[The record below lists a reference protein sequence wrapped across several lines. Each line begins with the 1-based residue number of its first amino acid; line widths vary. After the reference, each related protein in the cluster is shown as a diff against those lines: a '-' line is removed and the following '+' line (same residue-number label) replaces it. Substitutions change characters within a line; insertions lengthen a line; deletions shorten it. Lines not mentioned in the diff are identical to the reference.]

1 MSVTTI
7 GLVLIPLGLLL
18 FARSRKELLLVTV
31 FFAPFSASAVV
42 NFSSP
47 TFGLQP
53 GYLFGIL
60 YIARA
65 TVDHIVKGGGIGV
78 DRLRLKMLTPFWL
91 FVGIAALSIV
101 AIPLRGFAIVTRP
114 SGVSEVLFL
123 SGQNITQFGYLVF
136 MTMVLTA
143 VATERL
149 RTEDLKRILRVFIG
163 AGIFACIWGWFEV
176 STFLVSG
183 IEYPRF
189 IFNNSVSFAQNVG
202 TVFSLVGIRRISS
215 IAAEPSMLARFLLV
229 PCFIVIY
236 DYFRGGV
243 LYAKQTSLGF
253 SILFVVTLLA
263 CASSTGYVGLA
274 AGFGGLVL
282 LSARDRVRSF
292 LQPEAIRRLLI
303 AAGGTL
309 ALGLFLLGA
318 AILVARTILG
328 LSFEDMYT
336 LFDLLVLSKLES
348 GSASTR
354 IGEGL
359 QALELW
365 SKFPF
370 FGAGWGSHRSFDL
383 VTYVLGNTGLIGFL
397 VFAYS
402 HVNVMKKGLS
412 IGWHLDVNE
421 GNPRGPI
428 FRSVVLGVGVL
439 LFAKSVAEP
448 DIIYLDQ
455 WILLGLLITGA
466 SAGERQLRASTRRKA
481 VAAGTD

>member
-1 MSVTTI
+1 MEITTI
-7 GLVLIPLGLLL
+7 GYFLIPAGLSALFLSRRALMYGLVLL
-18 FARSRKELLLVTV
+18 
-31 FFAPFSASAVV
+31 APFSASAVV

-53 GYLFGIL
+53 GYLFGVF
-60 YIARA
+60 YIIRA
-65 TVDHIVKGGGIGV
+65 TIDHIVKGGGVGI
-78 DRLRLKMLTPFWL
+78 DRTRLKQIIPFWL

-114 SGVSEVLFL
+114 SGVSEPLFL

-136 MTMVLTA
+136 MTTVLTA

-149 RTEDLKRILRVFIG
+149 RRDDLKRVLRVFIG

-176 STFLVSG
+176 STFLVG
-183 IEYPRF
+183 GVEYPRF

-253 SILFVVTLLA
+253 SILFVLTLLA

-282 LSARDRVRSF
+282 LSTRDRVRSF

-309 ALGLFLLGA
+309 TLGLFFLGI
-318 AILVARTILG
+318 AILAARTILG
-328 LSFEDMYT
+328 LSFSDMYT
-336 LFDLLVLSKLES
+336 LFDILVLSKLES

-354 IGEGL
+354 IGGGL

-365 SKFPF
+365 SKFSF

-383 VTYVLGNTGLIGFL
+383 ITYVLGNTGLIGFL

-412 IGWHLDVNE
+412 TGWHLDVNE
-421 GNPRGPI
+421 GDPRGPI
-428 FRSVVLGVGVL
+428 LRSVVLGVGVM

-455 WILLGLLITGA
+455 WILLGVLITGA
-466 SAGERQLRASTRRKA
+466 SAGERQLRASMRGKA
-481 VAAGTD
+481 IAAGSN